1 MMLDCILNTALLSQN
16 RGQTSPW
23 AFQCNLQIVITVLA
37 FFGVMIVYFAR
48 MWRVYKVFNLYQDY
62 LSQQKANLEK
72 EIEIETET
80 TTEQDFDQLVSGKLN
95 ESGGEL
101 GAVAAAAVLRSG
113 SFNEQ
118 TNQDQKYLT

>member
-1 MMLDCILNTALLSQN
+1 
-16 RGQTSPW
+16 
-23 AFQCNLQIVITVLA
+23 
-37 FFGVMIVYFAR
+37 MIVYFAR